1 TGTNSISSRFTTTI
15 SIMMITFFVVLV
27 SVTVLFDLVR
37 VNQQTKDNL
46 HKQAQSY
53 LEIIDINLN
62 NIVLSIERFG
72 TSSLAINNLV
82 DLSRRSSFFTYTLD
96 DLVSYDEIQGAVV
109 FDFAGEP
116 IVQSQQASSTW
127 YNTKL
132 VTGAISSG
140 KKSIEFENGFFYII
154 QPIIYY
160 DTPQG
165 GIVVKVDA
173 LSLIPPSVK
182 SEYDSYQ
189 FSVNHNWQTNG
200 SKNTNNQIL
209 QTAVAT
215 TGSLLFDFDINL
227 TLGILTARAA
237 SNINNRLLVFGVFGI
252 ICLLPILL
260 VARRVGSKMAAPLI
274 VLTKK
279 IDANAYP
286 VSPVGTN
293 DELEVLAQ
301 AFDQATLKL
310 LDSNTLLE
318 EKVEARTQELVLAKE
333 LAEQALDAKREFLA
347 SMSHEIRT
355 PMNGVLG
362 MLSLLTD
369 SKLDK
374 EQRHRI
380 SLAQSSA
387 QSLLNLI
394 NDILDFSKVE
404 AGKLDLEALSFDL
417 VAELS
422 DFTETMSFMA
432 QNKNLELILDTN
444 AIELPIVKGD
454 AGRIRQILTNLVS
467 NAIKFTLE

>member
-1 TGTNSISSRFTTTI
+1 MTKTGTNSISSRFTTTI

-173 LSLIPPSVK
+173 LSLIPPSGK

-200 SKNTNNQIL
+200 S
-209 QTAVAT
+209 
-215 TGSLLFDFDINL
+215 
-227 TLGILTARAA
+227 
-237 SNINNRLLVFGVFGI
+237 
-252 ICLLPILL
+252 
-260 VARRVGSKMAAPLI
+260 
-274 VLTKK
+274 
-279 IDANAYP
+279 
-286 VSPVGTN
+286 
-293 DELEVLAQ
+293 
-301 AFDQATLKL
+301 
-310 LDSNTLLE
+310 
-318 EKVEARTQELVLAKE
+318 
-333 LAEQALDAKREFLA
+333 
-347 SMSHEIRT
+347 
-355 PMNGVLG
+355 
-362 MLSLLTD
+362 
-369 SKLDK
+369 
-374 EQRHRI
+374 
-380 SLAQSSA
+380 
-387 QSLLNLI
+387 
-394 NDILDFSKVE
+394 
-404 AGKLDLEALSFDL
+404 
-417 VAELS
+417 
-422 DFTETMSFMA
+422 
-432 QNKNLELILDTN
+432 
-444 AIELPIVKGD
+444 
-454 AGRIRQILTNLVS
+454 
-467 NAIKFTLE
+467 